1 MGRLQGKYIA
11 DNFEKSERKG
21 ILILEGPNTDKNSDA
36 FSILLFEELNKFNL
50 CTDEYCMSIKV
61 DKKCTSPFVLK
72 LKVKSK

>member
-61 DKKCTSPFVLK
+61 DNWDA
-72 LKVKSK
+72 